1 MKYNKMPLQF
11 NGITEHYL
19 STASPYY
26 SKSNPHKG
34 LDLGWHDYQG
44 EPVYSI
50 NDGTVLDVGK
60 STGSGNAGNYIWIK
74 HNYDSKNDLLSRYC
88 HLKDNSIK
96 VKKGQAV
103 TRGQQIASMGGTYGY
118 ATHLHFEMWKVP
130 KNYSF
135 NWNDRMKYLVN
146 PLDYTFAFDGQTIAN
161 DSVSYI
167 MRVLGTS
174 QQVKRDATKNQIEV
188 VGPVLRIRKGA
199 GTNQSVLGYIDYGI
213 YNYSETKTANGYT
226 WYNLGFGW
234 IAGTKEDTK
243 VYLKEEPKPTPE
255 PEPTPQ
261 PTDDKDKKIV
271 ELEEKAKLLEAEILA
286 QNTVIEKQKQE
297 IDKLTEEIENLQNS
311 KEFVSNLTMFTA
323 NKEGYWKIYLKKDE
337 KVYY

>member
-96 VKKGQAV
+96 IKKGQKV

-135 NWNDRMKYLVN
+135 NWNDRMKYLVD
-146 PLDYTFAFDGQTIAN
+146 PLTYTFAFEDQKIGSDADDKKI
-161 DSVSYI
+161 I
-167 MRVLGTS
+167 RVLGTS
-174 QQVKRDATKNQIEV
+174 KIVKRDTTKNQIEV

-199 GTNQSVLGYIDYGI
+199 GTNQTVLGYIDYGI

-243 VYLKEEPKPTPE
+243 VYPKEEQLPDTGKVIEENQNLDTN
-255 PEPTPQ
+255 
-261 PTDDKDKKIV
+261 KKIE
-271 ELEEKAKLLEAEILA
+271 EL
-286 QNTVIEKQKQE
+286 QK
-297 IDKLTEEIENLQNS
+297 EIESQKITIEEQNKKIEELSKELINCQNS
-311 KEFVSNLTMFTA
+311 SQFVANLKEFVA
-323 NKEGYWKIYLKKDE
+323 DKEGYWKIYLKKDE
-337 KVYY
+337 KIYY